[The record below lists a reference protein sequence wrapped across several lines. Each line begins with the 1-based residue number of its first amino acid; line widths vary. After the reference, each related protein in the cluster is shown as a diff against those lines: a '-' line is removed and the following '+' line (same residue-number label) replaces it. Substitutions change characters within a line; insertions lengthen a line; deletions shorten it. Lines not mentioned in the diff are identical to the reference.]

1 MLPGMAYFGVRGGDV
16 VVEVAVFRG
25 LVDLMLDY
33 PALDDGSV
41 RLLAAEREVGAL
53 SLDLVHPALR
63 EQLESALAYACEA
76 AAAGKRSSRS
86 GDDVADPERL
96 MQGAEAVRAHLTE

>member
-63 EQLESALAYACEA
+63 EQLEAALAFACDA
-76 AAAGKRSSRS
+76 AAAGKRSPRS
-86 GDDVADPERL
+86 EGDVADPERL
-96 MQGAEAVRAHLTE
+96 IKGAEAVRNHLSE

>member
-33 PALDDGSV
+33 PELDAGAV
-41 RLLAAEREVGAL
+41 RLLSVEREVGAL
-53 SLDLVHPALR
+53 SVDLVHPALR
-63 EQLESALAYACEA
+63 EQLEAALAFACDA
-76 AAAGKRSSRS
+76 AAAGKRSARS
-86 GDDVADPERL
+86 GTDVADPERL
-96 MQGAEAVRAHLTE
+96 VQGAEAVRDHLSE